1 MKRST
6 LALTATLVVA
16 VAAAAAVTPVA
27 RAAGTLCVGSRPGCF
42 STIQAAVNAAQD
54 GDTIAVA
61 PGTFAGGV
69 TIDVSVNLI
78 GAGSNKT
85 IIQGGGPVVTIGH
98 QDGPVRAVSVRGVTI
113 TGGLNNSVPD
123 TVVSFGGG
131 VSIPW
136 ATGFTTG
143 ATVTIADSV
152 ITGNRVTPQTTAPP
166 GDFCG
171 PMPCAFA
178 FGGAIDNAGTLT
190 VTNTLITDNRAGS
203 TPMVSS
209 VASGAGA
216 GGIFNEGLGTLTLL
230 HSVVSGNQ
238 AAVNAPNGSFVMA
251 GGIDSAGA
259 LTVEDSVVSG
269 NSVDLSSAL
278 PSDAGPEASVGG
290 IYVGG
295 SATITRTIVHGN
307 SVNASNM
314 AGDVLAFS
322 GGIQDDGSL
331 LLSDSTVDQNH
342 VSASV
347 PGSSGSTAIAAQGG
361 LGVGGDATVRNSL
374 IANNRVIADSATGA
388 AIVGGGGV
396 ANFGQTTLEKTL
408 VIGNTATA
416 TGASGSAQGGGIN
429 NFTLGGPPPSLTLT
443 DSAVLANKLTASPGI
458 TPQGGGLFTAFP
470 VTLTRTVI
478 AGNKPDQCYGC

>member
-1 MKRST
+1 M
-6 LALTATLVVA
+6 
-16 VAAAAAVTPVA
+16 
-27 RAAGTLCVGSRPGCF
+27 
-42 STIQAAVNAAQD
+42 
-54 GDTIAVA
+54 
-61 PGTFAGGV
+61 V
-69 TIDVSVNLI
+69 TI
-78 GAGSNKT
+78 G
-85 IIQGGGPVVTIGH
+85 QQGGPVRT
-98 QDGPVRAVSVRGVTI
+98 VSIRGVTI
-113 TGGLNNSVPD
+113 TGGVNNSVPD

-152 ITGNRVTPQTTAPP
+152 ISGNMVTPQTTAPP

-171 PMPCAFA
+171 PLPCAFA

-190 VTNTLITDNRAGS
+190 VTNTRISDNRAGS
-203 TPMVSS
+203 TPTVSS

-216 GGIFNEGLGTLTLL
+216 GGIFNEGLGTLTLR
-230 HSVVSGNQ
+230 HSVVSGNR
-238 AAVNAPNGSFVMA
+238 AAVSEPNGSFVQA

-259 LTVEDSVVSG
+259 LTIDDSVVSG
-269 NSVDLSSAL
+269 NSADLSSAL

-295 SATITRTIVHGN
+295 SATITRTVVHDNG
-307 SVNASNM
+307 VTASNIT
-314 AGDVLAFS
+314 GDVLAFS

-331 LLSDSTVDQNH
+331 LLADSTVDQNH

-347 PGSSGSTAIAAQGG
+347 SASSGSTAIAAQGG
-361 LGVGGDATVRNSL
+361 LGVAGVATVRNS
-374 IANNRVIADSATGA
+374 IVASNRVTADSATGA

-396 ANFGQTTLEKTL
+396 ANFGQTTLRGTL
-408 VIGNTATA
+408 VIGNSATA
-416 TGASGSAQGGGIN
+416 NGASGSAQGGGIN
-429 NFTLGGPPPSLTLT
+429 NFTLGGPPPTLTLT

-458 TPQGGGLFTAFP
+458 TPQGGGLYTAFP